1 MSTPRSIAIALLV
14 VGAVGGAAVVEY
26 WRSSSLPAEAQGG
39 TAVPS
44 RLDADINQL
53 KGTVPSQSHAMAD
66 VAYHWNNLWFAAQK
80 QNWPLA
86 QFYFD
91 ESRSHMLWTIRIR
104 PVRKAPDGQ
113 PVDLNS
119 IFESIDTSTLTP
131 VKTAIEQKDL
141 ARFTAA
147 YKQALE
153 SCYSCHKASG
163 KPYLRPIVPQSPMQS
178 IINFDPDAA
187 WPK

>member
-1 MSTPRSIAIALLV
+1 MSTPRSIAIALLIL
-14 VGAVGGAAVVEY
+14 GAIGGAALVEY
-26 WRSSSLPAEAQGG
+26 WRTSSLPIEAQGDG
-39 TAVPS
+39 ATDRS

-131 VKTAIEQKDL
+131 VKAAIAQKD
-141 ARFTAA
+141 
-147 YKQALE
+147 
-153 SCYSCHKASG
+153 
-163 KPYLRPIVPQSPMQS
+163 
-178 IINFDPDAA
+178 
-187 WPK
+187 